1 VIVGG
6 SGESTCRALLLYVFL
21 RENTHKLDAGGKG
34 ESGNL
39 LQWDYQTVGYI
50 GMGYLDV
57 LGDCIP
63 MVDTHVRRCYCMFSS
78 GKTHTNWTLE
88 GRGIVVWDCCFL
100 LSGQVWEDI
109 GMGYLGRVY

>member
-1 VIVGG
+1 M
-6 SGESTCRALLLYVFL
+6 
-21 RENTHKLDAGGKG
+21 G

-63 MVDTHVRRCYCMFSS
+63 MVDTHVGHCYCMFSS

-109 GMGYLGRVY
+109 GMGYLDWDGFTELFWGRRKNSRRKKRLV